1 MKKIA
6 LFLLLAMT
14 LSLAACA
21 APVPEPNIAST
32 DTEDFASSVLTD
44 TDSATPSSE
53 VSDTDPQ
60 GTQSSSATEPLP
72 PSQSD
77 TTDTNTA
84 TDTGSATDTPIT
96 KPVTGPVY
104 NATKDHRIILA
115 ENTVGSILVLD
126 LDNCKGDWSLANWKK
141 SNSTVKVKEFST
153 NGDTNVSDVKFRYS
167 SYYRKDVLI
176 TASSV
181 GIVRILDYS
190 ATSQKN
196 AVLFE
201 MRDFIPNEKEIS
213 LYNAHAAEI
222 LPNGDVVVATSGYQ
236 NDKDGSYYRNGGLH
250 YYPAGSKTRAAF
262 LSLPFAHAVL
272 WDDKNEC
279 LWAVGFEG
287 VVAVKIS
294 GYGSNATMEKI
305 EGMGCKK
312 TNFTGHD
319 MVPAYGMEGKF
330 WVTDNSRVYLFDSA
344 TGELSKADQY
354 TKGAVKG
361 AAYFEDGT
369 MVQAHWTKN
378 LTLCLINEAGAASQ
392 KITLALPQQ
401 IYKVRTFSK
410 NYT

>member
-1 MKKIA
+1 
-6 LFLLLAMT
+6 
-14 LSLAACA
+14 
-21 APVPEPNIAST
+21 
-32 DTEDFASSVLTD
+32 
-44 TDSATPSSE
+44 
-53 VSDTDPQ
+53 
-60 GTQSSSATEPLP
+60 
-72 PSQSD
+72 
-77 TTDTNTA
+77 
-84 TDTGSATDTPIT
+84 
-96 KPVTGPVY
+96 
-104 NATKDHRIILA
+104 
-115 ENTVGSILVLD
+115 
-126 LDNCKGDWSLANWKK
+126 
-141 SNSTVKVKEFST
+141 
-153 NGDTNVSDVKFRYS
+153 
-167 SYYRKDVLI
+167 
-176 TASSV
+176 
-181 GIVRILDYS
+181 
-190 ATSQKN
+190 
-196 AVLFE
+196 

-222 LPNGDVVVATSGYQ
+222 LPNGDLVVATSGYQ

-294 GYGSNATMEKI
+294 GYGSNVTMEKI

-344 TGELSKADQY
+344 TGSLTTATKY

-361 AAYFEDGT
+361 VAYFEDGT